1 MCNIKDN
8 IPMSNP
14 NNIITSSYTSI
25 NYSNLG
31 SDNVF
36 YLPSIFNESDLDT
49 QYIEDKENME
59 KYLYNIELINMNL
72 LKNIIFLNKI
82 CYNVNIKHS
91 NTINFVMKNYIHIK
105 KTLDNYLILYNEN
118 IIKINITNKKINDIN
133 IKMKYFQDLELSN
146 IHFLR

>member
-1 MCNIKDN
+1 MCNIKNN
-8 IPMSNP
+8 IPISNP
-14 NNIITSSYTSI
+14 NNTITNSYVSV
-25 NYSNLG
+25 NYNNLD
-31 SDNVF
+31 SDNTF
-36 YLPSIFNESDLDT
+36 FLPSIFNESDLET

-91 NTINFVMKNYIHIK
+91 NTINFIMKNYIHIK

-133 IKMKYFQDLELSN
+133 TN
-146 IHFLR
+146 ILYVKHNY

>member
-1 MCNIKDN
+1 MCNIKNN
-8 IPMSNP
+8 IPISNP
-14 NNIITSSYTSI
+14 NNTITNSYASV
-25 NYSNLG
+25 NYNNLD
-31 SDNVF
+31 SDNTF
-36 YLPSIFNESDLDT
+36 FLPSIFNESDLET

-91 NTINFVMKNYIHIK
+91 NTINFIMKNYIHIK

-133 IKMKYFQDLELSN
+133 TN
-146 IHFLR
+146 ILYVKHNY

>member
-1 MCNIKDN
+1 MCNIKN
-8 IPMSNP
+8 SIPISNP

-25 NYSNLG
+25 NYNNLG

-36 YLPSIFNESDLDT
+36 YLPSIFNESDLET

-82 CYNVNIKHS
+82 CYNINIKHS
-91 NTINFVMKNYIHIK
+91 NTINFMMKNYIHIK

-133 IKMKYFQDLELSN
+133 IKMKYFQDLEFSN
-146 IHFLR
+146 IHFLH